1 MMLQNITV
9 TKTEYSAEV
18 DGKQYTVK
26 LKNGDVAK
34 AIEEIR
40 ALAFP
45 PKSEPKFDTAQKA
58 NE

>member
-1 MMLQNITV
+1 MMLQNITI
-9 TKTEYSAEV
+9 TETEYSAEV

-26 LKNGDVAK
+26 LKKGDVAK

-45 PKSEPKFDTAQKA
+45 PKAEAKFDTAPKS